1 MAVFTFVVAG
11 AVGNG
16 PAAFEFFRGIAW
28 LGKAWLGV
36 ARLGMAM
43 QGKARKKGE
52 NMSTINVKI
61 QGTTPLL
68 MNRFTDEA
76 EMKVSSGV
84 STVAIGKKGTPRE
97 QAEKKAYMD
106 EKGMLYIP
114 GPNIFSCLI
123 QAGKFFKQGK
133 VKVTTTKNSLVPAG
147 MAVREIVCSL
157 CTKEWEVDSRSVVIP
172 ATGGR
177 IMAHRPRLDEWAV
190 SFSLDV
196 DDAMF
201 TTEFVRQ
208 LVDDAGRKIGLGD
221 FRPDR
226 KGPFGKFV
234 VVGWEVEKAKKAA

>member
-1 MAVFTFVVAG
+1 
-11 AVGNG
+11 
-16 PAAFEFFRGIAW
+16 
-28 LGKAWLGV
+28 
-36 ARLGMAM
+36 
-43 QGKARKKGE
+43 
-52 NMSTINVKI
+52 MSTINVKI

-68 MNRFTDEA
+68 MNRFTEEA

-123 QAGKFFKQGK
+123 QAGKFHKNGK
-133 VKVTTTKNSLVPAG
+133 SKVTTTKSSLVPAG

-157 CTKEWEVDSRSVVIP
+157 GTKEWEVDSRSVVIP
-172 ATGGR
+172 STGGR
-177 IMAHRPRLDEWAV
+177 IMAHRPRLDEWTV
-190 SFSLDV
+190 EFSLDV

-201 TTEFVRQ
+201 SPEFVRQ
-208 LVDDAGRKIGLGD
+208 LVDDAGSKVGLGD

-234 VVGWEVEKAKKAA
+234 VVGWKIERSNKAA